1 MDYYEIFEIILIALV
16 SITLFIFLF
25 LKVTMADNTSE
36 NTVSK
41 RLVDLRVVD
50 LKLELEKRS
59 LEKTG
64 VKQALLERL
73 KKVIQGHTLVD
84 CFKWFGAID
93 HCIPIVERL
102 NSGSKEP

>member
-1 MDYYEIFEIILIALV
+1 
-16 SITLFIFLF
+16 
-25 LKVTMADNTSE
+25 MADNTSE
-36 NTVSK
+36 NAVSK

-73 KKVIQGHTLVD
+73 KKVIHWHILVD
-84 CFKWFGAID
+84 CLK
-93 HCIPIVERL
+93 
-102 NSGSKEP
+102 